1 MNAGLLD
8 QHFALQWV
16 QRHISKFGGDPSR
29 VTVSGESAGGGSV
42 MLQTMAYGGNLS
54 DSLYSNAI
62 AASPYLPQQ
71 QGYADS
77 MPTQS
82 YHAFAAAAGCLVAQ
96 NSTSNSTFQCLAGKD
111 TAVLQ
116 NASATVSTS
125 GRFGT
130 WAFLPV
136 TDGTFVQQLPSQQLL
151 KKQINGKRMLAG
163 NNADEGP
170 AFVPQNIHTE
180 NDFVDYIRGTFPR
193 FTSADIAKTLQYY
206 PSTNA
211 SVNPSA
217 PDFATA
223 GNSTP
228 TALNQSTYGTG
239 QQQRADNLYAETTFV
254 CPSYWLA
261 EAYSGGESLMSYKY
275 QFSVIPS
282 NHGAD
287 VYAYFGPPE
296 INTSPDFV
304 RAFQTIWGNFIVN
317 NDPSISAAIAN
328 GANSTLTTNPATNWP
343 LYSTAAPF
351 QLNLN
356 ETGGTPFVTQPL
368 GPTGGNTTEFKEP
381 GLKNAFEVVNA
392 YSWEGGRGKRC
403 DFWRSVGQAVP
414 E

>member
-1 MNAGLLD
+1 MGLLD
-8 QHFALQWV
+8 QQFALHWV
-16 QRHISKFGGDPSR
+16 QRHIAKFGGDPAR
-29 VTVSGESAGGGSV
+29 VTISGESAGGGAV

-54 DSLYSNAI
+54 DSLFSNAI

-71 QGYADS
+71 YGYADS
-77 MPTQS
+77 MPSRS
-82 YHAFAAAAGCLVAQ
+82 YHAFASAAGCLGSH
-96 NSTSNSTFQCLAGKD
+96 NNTSNSTFECLASKN

-116 NASATVSTS
+116 NASATVSAS

-136 TDGTFVQQLPSQQLL
+136 SDGEFVQQLPSEQLA

-163 NNADEGP
+163 NNANEGP
-170 AFVPQNIHTE
+170 AFVPQNINTE
-180 NDFVDYIRGTFPR
+180 EDFISYVRSVFPL
-193 FTSADIAKTLQYY
+193 FTNAEVANVSQYY

-228 TALNQSTYGTG
+228 TALNQSTFGTG

-261 EAYSGGESLMSYKY
+261 EAYSGADSLVSYKY
-275 QFSVIPS
+275 QFSVIPA

-328 GANSTLTTNPATNWP
+328 GAKSTLESNPATEWP
-343 LYSTAAPF
+343 MYSSATPY

-368 GPTGGNTTEFKEP
+368 GPTGGNATEFEEP
-381 GLKNAFEVVNA
+381 GLKNAFEIVNA
-392 YSWEGGRGKRC
+392 YTWEGGRGERC
-403 DFWRSVGQAVP
+403 KFWRSVGRVVP